1 MSFADIL
8 FIVLI
13 CILIYVLLTLSKRGK
28 PGPKE

>member
-13 CILIYVLLTLSKRGK
+13 CILIYVLLALAKRGK